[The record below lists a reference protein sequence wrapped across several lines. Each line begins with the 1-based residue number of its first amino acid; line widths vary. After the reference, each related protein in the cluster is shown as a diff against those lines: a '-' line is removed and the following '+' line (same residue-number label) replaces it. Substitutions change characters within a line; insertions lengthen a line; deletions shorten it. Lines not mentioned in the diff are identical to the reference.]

1 MGAARGIDEG
11 LIGTTATLKP
21 FRNKF
26 GLNDDQISDHD
37 RAELLSN
44 ITSMVQMGSILGA
57 MIAFYLTDKIGRLW
71 ATRQLCLVWVIG
83 IAIFLGSASTGSIG
97 MVYAGRFIAGIGIVS
112 SCICDVAKTHTD
124 FELLGTN
131 HCRRS
136 NLPI

>member
-11 LIGTTATLKP
+11 LIGTTSTLKP

-71 ATRQLCLVWVIG
+71 ATRQLCLVWVTG

-112 SCICDVAKTHTD
+112 LRVWVARKTTTD
-124 FELLGTN
+124 SVLLGTN

-136 NLPI
+136 NIPL